1 MLVSLDI
8 TIVNVAFGSF
18 VEQWPE
24 SRRTLTW
31 IFSAYNIAYAAGLLT
46 AGRLADAY
54 GRKRAF
60 LAGLF
65 IFMLGSLLC
74 ALSPTAI
81 FMVGARVIQAI
92 GGAILTPASLSLVL
106 PEFPVER
113 RSAAIGVW
121 GAVGGVSAASG
132 PTIGGYLVEN
142 FGWHSVFLVNVPL
155 CVVAILIGLRLL
167 HESRDETAPKT
178 VDYFGALLVVLGVGL
193 LTLVIVQSDE
203 WGWISQRSLVLFAA
217 SLILLMAF
225 VLRCNRVAHPIL
237 DLRLFKLPFVTAA
250 AISGFVF
257 TLGFFSM
264 IFVNTQWLQTI
275 WDFSPSKSGLA
286 GSPGPLA
293 AALVAAPAGRLAT
306 RIGHGKV
313 VAGGA
318 VIMSIGILW
327 MTLHIKPEVHY
338 WDMFFPTMIFI
349 GIGVG
354 LCISTIS
361 SSATAFLPQPKFA
374 MGSALNNTSRQ
385 IGAALGVALVSSML
399 VAASKTNDPTT
410 GFHNAWLMMSGV
422 TLLSGVAMVSLFR
435 KPTAN
440 QLADAS
446 A

>member
-1 MLVSLDI
+1 M
-8 TIVNVAFGSF
+8 
-18 VEQWPE
+18 
-24 SRRTLTW
+24 
-31 IFSAYNIAYAAGLLT
+31 
-46 AGRLADAY
+46 
-54 GRKRAF
+54 
-60 LAGLF
+60 
-65 IFMLGSLLC
+65 
-74 ALSPTAI
+74 
-81 FMVGARVIQAI
+81 
-92 GGAILTPASLSLVL
+92 
-106 PEFPVER
+106 
-113 RSAAIGVW
+113 
-121 GAVGGVSAASG
+121 
-132 PTIGGYLVEN
+132 
-142 FGWHSVFLVNVPL
+142 
-155 CVVAILIGLRLL
+155 
-167 HESRDETAPKT
+167 
-178 VDYFGALLVVLGVGL
+178 GL